1 MDKFDRVFEQFKVQ
15 GRDLV
20 EKVRELIHEGNVR
33 RIIVRD
39 ENGHTFM
46 EIPLSVAAVGVVA
59 VPVLAAVGA
68 IATIVSK
75 FDVAVERTAPPS
87 SGTGDGAKTGAAS
100 TGSSRGGSKVTDSS
114 VGAREEQMDMAGTV
128 PEHSDNKGTKLE
140 DLAGTGDHDSL
151 GG

>member
-39 ENGHTFM
+39 ESGHTFM
-46 EIPLSVAAVGVVA
+46 EIPLNVAAVGVVA
-59 VPVLAAVGA
+59 VPVLAALGA

-75 FDVAVERTAPPS
+75 FDIAVERTGPPPS
-87 SGTGDGAKTGAAS
+87 GAGSANSS
-100 TGSSRGGSKVTDSS
+100 TVTDSS
-114 VGAREEQMDMAGTV
+114 VGAKEEQMDMAGTV

-140 DLAGTGDHDSL
+140 DLAGTGDHDSM